1 MNFILIAGIM
11 MAIKKEKMEPYVI
24 VYDIH
29 NDEDG
34 SQHEELSKFLE
45 DDNTI
50 RILDSTWI
58 TKSSIAAMDAH
69 SMIKEFCDE
78 NEIEISLFVSKID
91 KEDTHF
97 FELDHIN
104 DVSLSHWLR

>member
-1 MNFILIAGIM
+1 
-11 MAIKKEKMEPYVI
+11 
-24 VYDIH
+24 
-29 NDEDG
+29 
-34 SQHEELSKFLE
+34 
-45 DDNTI
+45 
-50 RILDSTWI
+50 
-58 TKSSIAAMDAH
+58 
-69 SMIKEFCDE
+69 MIKEFCDE